1 MSADFPIPLM
11 FDNAF
16 EENEKEKIYLEE
28 NKTNVIKLE
37 DGRKVHI
44 LIENPATKK
53 PEPVPLTEDQIP
65 GRYVLAF
72 AFLFVV
78 LAICMV
84 CTFFATI

>member
-28 NKTNVIKLE
+28 NKTNVIKLH
-37 DGRKVHI
+37 DGRKIHL

-53 PEPVPLTEDQIP
+53 PEPVPLTEDQKQNQYFLAIVAFF
-65 GRYVLAF
+65 VL
-72 AFLFVV
+72 